1 MSEIVISGS
10 GIYTPPESISNEELA
25 ASFNSYVK
33 QFNLRHAEEISR
45 GETEPLRESSPDFI
59 YGVSG
64 IRNRYVVDKEGI
76 LNPELMRPLI
86 REYSEEGTSI
96 QSMMGEH
103 AAREALRRASKR
115 PEDIDAV
122 IIACT
127 AVQRLYPP
135 VSVEIQKLLGAGG
148 FAFDLQ
154 AACSSMPFGIQTAA
168 DAVSRGSANSALVIS
183 PEICTARVDFRDR
196 ESHFLFGDAGAAVL
210 IERKETSRSEHQF
223 EILSTRL
230 HTSYSE
236 TVRNRFGFLNPVSI
250 DKAPADAL
258 FSQDGK
264 RLFRDIVP
272 MASDF
277 IREHLD
283 ESGVSTSALRRMWL
297 HQANRHIN
305 ELIGKKVFGREPESG
320 QLPMILNE
328 YANTSSAGAI
338 IAFHK
343 HNGDLKKGDIGL
355 ICAFGAGYSIG
366 TVLLRKL
373 IRQ

>member
-10 GIYTPPESISNEELA
+10 GIYTPAESISNEELA
-25 ASFNSYVK
+25 ASFNTYAER
-33 QFNLRHAEEISR
+33 FNRRHEEEISR
-45 GETEPLRESSPDFI
+45 GEIEPIRESGPDFI

-64 IRNRYVVDKEGI
+64 IRSRYAVDKEGI
-76 LNPELMRPLI
+76 LDPEIMRPRI
-86 REYSEEGTSI
+86 REYSEEGKSI
-96 QSMMGEH
+96 QAMMGEH
-103 AAREALRRASKR
+103 AAREALKQASKR

-122 IIACT
+122 ILACT

-154 AACSSMPFGIQTAA
+154 AACSSVPFGIQTAS
-168 DAVSRGSANSALVIS
+168 DAVRRGSANSALVIS
-183 PEICTARVDFRDR
+183 PEICTARVNFRDR
-196 ESHFLFGDAGAAVL
+196 QSHFLFGDAGAAVV
-210 IERKETSRSEHQF
+210 IERKETSRSGHAF

-230 HTSYSE
+230 RTRFSE
-236 TVRNRFGFLNPVSI
+236 TVSNRFGFLNQVST
-250 DKAPADAL
+250 DNTSSEAF

-272 MASDF
+272 FASDF

-283 ESGVSTSALRRMWL
+283 ESAVAIPALRRMWL

-305 ELIGKKVFGREPESG
+305 GSIGKKVFGREPAFGEV
-320 QLPMILNE
+320 PIILNE

-343 HNGDLKKGDIGL
+343 HNDDLKKGDIGL

-366 TVLLRKL
+366 SVLVRKL
-373 IRQ
+373 F